1 VTADDLIFSV
11 PGAAGRSAEDWDLI
25 EDRLVKTLGEAL
37 ELPLE
42 VTARYVID
50 DVALSLRVK
59 TAQSVGGPLAIG
71 LTATIGIQMIDKRPY
86 VNALVFLFTD
96 QTRLCRV
103 GEAGSFAELLYDT
116 GGRWRFNG
124 WAVDEY
130 GEFTNRPPP

>member
-103 GEAGSFAELLYDT
+103 GEAGSFAELLYDA